1 MKINHI
7 IILLFLVS
15 VKSFSQEIDGNKVS
29 QIYEV
34 RGLTAAQVFSKINF
48 AIALI
53 YQNANDV
60 IVFNDP
66 DSKRIVIKAMA
77 MVPVIN
83 SYKLINPKDPSL
95 LDYVDYNHDYT
106 IILEARDDKFRIEM
120 QYQDGKYYDS
130 DGTDFKLPFPAKMD
144 FLAADLERF
153 KQKAI
158 EEMNQDYFESTSKKK
173 KELYIQSQPRV
184 INNYQ
189 KTLKEYATILFQS
202 IYKKIL
208 DDLNEDEW

>member
-15 VKSFSQEIDGNKVS
+15 VKSFSQEIDGNKAL

-34 RGLTAAQVFSKINF
+34 RGLSAAQVFSKINF
-48 AIALI
+48 ALALI
-53 YQNANDV
+53 YQNANDA
-60 IVFNDP
+60 IVFNDL

-77 MVPVIN
+77 IVPVIN

-144 FLAADLERF
+144 FLASDLERF

-158 EEMNQDYFESTSKKK
+158 EEMNQDYFESISKKK
-173 KELYIQSQPRV
+173 KKLYIQSQPRV

>member
-1 MKINHI
+1 
-7 IILLFLVS
+7 
-15 VKSFSQEIDGNKVS
+15 
-29 QIYEV
+29 
-34 RGLTAAQVFSKINF
+34 
-48 AIALI
+48 
-53 YQNANDV
+53 
-60 IVFNDP
+60 
-66 DSKRIVIKAMA
+66 MA

-208 DDLNEDEW
+208 DDLNKDEW